1 VLFRRARR
9 RYGER
14 NEETTER
21 KASRDA
27 LDELTRQ
34 SVSLFAWNQATARI
48 FANPPAN
55 SFPMSAI

>member
-1 VLFRRARR
+1 
-9 RYGER
+9 
-14 NEETTER
+14 
-21 KASRDA
+21 
-27 LDELTRQ
+27 LTRQ